1 MIDDGAEVI
10 AEEEVIVEEE
20 VSVDVPATWEEDVV
34 NKLSEFINNM
44 ISVSK
49 NCNMAT
55 VYHKQVKEEYETH
68 TVYDEDVV
76 VGAELRIVF
85 DFDGPIDTKKV
96 NLI

>member
-1 MIDDGAEVI
+1 MSE
-10 AEEEVIVEEE
+10 
-20 VSVDVPATWEEDVV
+20 DVAKTWEEDVV

-44 ISVSK
+44 VSVSS

-55 VYHKQVKEEYETH
+55 IYRKQVKEEYETH
-68 TVYDEDVV
+68 TVYDEDMV

-85 DFDGPIDTKKV
+85 DFVEPIDTRKV